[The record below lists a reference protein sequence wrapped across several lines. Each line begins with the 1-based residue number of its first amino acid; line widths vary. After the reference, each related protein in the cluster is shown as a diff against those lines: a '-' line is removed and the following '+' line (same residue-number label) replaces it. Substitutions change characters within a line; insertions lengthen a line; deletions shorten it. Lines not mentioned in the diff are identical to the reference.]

1 MINRLYH
8 IFEPMKLHEL
18 FEAEERSVL
27 SVMGKKPEVAGGF
40 FSCEHLG
47 LTSLKGSP
55 RRVNHNFYCQRNN
68 LTSFEG
74 GPERVGGT
82 FLLHSINL
90 HH

>member
-1 MINRLYH
+1 
-8 IFEPMKLHEL
+8 MKLHEL